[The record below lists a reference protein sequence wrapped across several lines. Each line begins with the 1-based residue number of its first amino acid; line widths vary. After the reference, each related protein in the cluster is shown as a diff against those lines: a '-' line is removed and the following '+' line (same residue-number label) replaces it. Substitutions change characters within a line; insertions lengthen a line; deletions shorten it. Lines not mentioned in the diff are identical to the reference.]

1 MPDLVDALAAGRTGD
16 VVQLCA
22 SRGAR
27 AAHAADCTI
36 AACREH
42 LEARARSWFPSVAE
56 ADQPRV
62 TRACDQ
68 ANVTVAKPTRI
79 HPHPHAH
86 RRGEVD

>member
-22 SRGAR
+22 SQTAR
-27 AAHAADCTI
+27 AGHAADCTI

-42 LEARARSWFPSVAE
+42 LEARARAWFATVAD

-62 TRACDQ
+62 TQACDQ
-68 ANVTVAKPTRI
+68 ANVSVAKPTRI
-79 HPHPHAH
+79 RPHPHH